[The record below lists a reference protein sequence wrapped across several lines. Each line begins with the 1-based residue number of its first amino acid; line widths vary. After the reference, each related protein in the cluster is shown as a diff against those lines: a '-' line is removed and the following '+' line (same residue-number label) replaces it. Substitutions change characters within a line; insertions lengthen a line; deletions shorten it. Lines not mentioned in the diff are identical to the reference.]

1 MKIILNLIILIL
13 SISVALINSEY
24 LEYRKVHL
32 VDQTTP
38 LENGNINYLFRGN
51 EPKELIN
58 GTEYFAYEEL
68 IKCMVNN
75 SLTTGVK
82 LPPQFII
89 VDIKLIYGLKDE
101 EPDIE
106 LEQTFFNAN
115 PQFGEFGTN
124 ITLGDLWD
132 PNFLPER
139 EVKSWALNLSDWQ
152 HDNLPSRIP
161 FYRNILYTQH
171 ELPLILYIHCECGCD
186 RTGEV
191 FASYAMK
198 YLNYSFKE
206 SMEWDYSIAGRRI
219 MINHQFAAQWYC
231 YYLQIAEGMTIDC
244 SAPPLLE

>member
-1 MKIILNLIILIL
+1 MNRLLNLMIIIL
-13 SISVALINSEY
+13 SISVILIKGDY

-38 LENGNINYLFRGN
+38 LGNGNINYLFRGN

-68 IKCMVNN
+68 INCMVNN
-75 SLTTGVK
+75 SLSAGVK

-89 VDIKLIYGLKDE
+89 VDIKLIYGLIDE
-101 EPDIE
+101 ESDIE

-115 PQFGEFGTN
+115 PQYGEFGTN
-124 ITLGDLWD
+124 VTLGDLWD

-139 EVKSWALNLSDWQ
+139 DVKNWALNLSDWQ
-152 HDNLPSRIP
+152 HDNLPHRIP
-161 FYRNILYTQH
+161 FYHDLLYTQH
-171 ELPLILYIHCECGCD
+171 DLPLILYIHCECGCD

-198 YLNYSFKE
+198 YLDYSFKE
-206 SMEWDYSIAGRRI
+206 SMEWDYKIAGRRI
-219 MINHQFAAQWYC
+219 MINHQFASQWYC
-231 YYLQIAEGMTIDC
+231 YYLQVAEGMTIDC
-244 SAPPLLE
+244 SPPPLLE